1 MATYSIDLT
10 KLADQWDSTE
20 GKFKAGTN
28 VSLGNTKYTLAGAD
42 LSLEIMNAAGTKVG
56 TLVAEAADNKAKP
69 KTLTFTPETATTA
82 TTISFTQGAKDSGYV
97 LTTIENGDKTL
108 YTYTGIGS
116 TTAITSSGSGV
127 ATVLME
133 GNDVSLGTDT
143 KAVYR
148 LSDSAKNAITIGAG
162 ATGTVNAYVY
172 GQDSIYAA
180 DANAVKGVGS
190 DGKLAFD
197 AGINAEVDVRLADNA
212 YRAEIA
218 TPDGS
223 STKKAQ
229 YWTAAA
235 NASAVTMDAGAVT
248 GKTAVTFTLSNAQ
261 AAKIVSGR
269 GDDTIV
275 GTENV
280 DSAITYEISRERGE
294 DTFTNVTFGT
304 DDLIIF
310 DNATDLAAGEI
321 TVKGADLYYGGHNQQ
336 TTTLKG
342 ALDSNGGQTNFSFD
356 KGSTK
361 YVAGYG
367 KSIAWST
374 DKDIYIGDSNGADV
388 SSITGAL
395 QGVDLSDTKKYR
407 DIKEVVVGADVA
419 AGSVFKGL
427 KDTATTV
434 DATAATKGIYWYGNT
449 SASNKAAT
457 GAVVS
462 LNGGTFA
469 QDTVQFGATE
479 GSDTVYSFQGG
490 FGSTDDILY
499 FDSAASIKDVKLSKS
514 NSADGNIT
522 LGAGDASLNVTLA
535 GATKTGDALLMRFS
549 DGVTKKVALETA
561 QKAAGTEDTITA
573 DGADIVYGYSGT
585 ASKNWVE
592 YTAAQTDDLLINLT
606 TETDK
611 YLNIHNI
618 DASGSAAA
626 ITYAGK
632 VGDKDAMTIKT
643 GTGTALVWAAQSS
656 NDSIQIGSDGKHLAD
671 VWYAGASDGK
681 DTIGGTA
688 ESLKKLRVEFIG
700 VSSLKDLRSSY
711 KTSDDAVAGHKDA
724 NVVYAYKGDA
734 NNTLTILDNNNEAL
748 NGFTVI
754 LDNNDDYTQRTTVK
768 ASLANDTAVH
778 TFSTDTKLYTGTS
791 ASVAAGADV
800 TTEQFISLGNGDEAT
815 SNPGTDYYF
824 DKNVNFFDASSSNAA
839 FTLVG
844 RGYGVDSTLK
854 GGYTRNLFWGG
865 GHTSDTFYGQEDALD
880 MVMFGQDDGMD
891 TFKNFGTNDAVYLYD
906 VDDIS
911 KVSVAS
917 DNMSISLNN
926 GASVLKLDEATGR
939 ATDATSLTFYDANRN
954 GYTYDGTTQKFTATG
969 KNF

>member
-10 KLADQWDSTE
+10 KLAGQWDSTA
-20 GKFKAGTN
+20 GNFKEATD
-28 VSLGNTKYTLAGAD
+28 VSLGNTSYELDDAG
-42 LSLEIMNAAGTKVG
+42 LVFPIKNAAGKTVGMLTATAANDKTKPE
-56 TLVAEAADNKAKP
+56 TLVFAPGGDGATD
-69 KTLTFTPETATTA
+69 ATTF
-82 TTISFTQGAKDSGYV
+82 SFTQGAKDSGYR
-97 LTTIENGDKTL
+97 LTNIENGDKKI
-108 YTYTGIGS
+108 YTYTGIDS
-116 TTAITSSGSGV
+116 TTPITSTGT

-133 GNDVSLGTDT
+133 GNDVNLVAGTDGV
-143 KAVYR
+143 VYR
-148 LSDSAKNAITIGAG
+148 LSDSAKNAITIGTSAK
-162 ATGTVNAYVY
+162 GTVNAYVY
-172 GQDSIYAA
+172 GQDSIYDA
-180 DANAVKGVGS
+180 DKKVKGVGS
-190 DGKLAFD
+190 DGKLTFD
-197 AGINAEVDVRLADNA
+197 GINAEVDVRLADNA

-218 TPDGS
+218 TADG
-223 STKKAQ
+223 KAQ

-248 GKTAVTFTLSNAQ
+248 GKTPVTFTLSNAQ

-269 GDDTIV
+269 YNDTIV
-275 GTENV
+275 GTANV

-321 TVKGADLYYGGHNQQ
+321 TVKGADLYYGGKNQQ

-374 DKDIYIGDSNGADV
+374 DKDIYIGDKDADV

-407 DIKEVVVGADVA
+407 DIDEVVVGADVA

-449 SASNKAAT
+449 SASDKAAT

-499 FDSAASIKDVKLSKS
+499 FDSAASITDVKLAKS

-535 GATKTGDALLMRFS
+535 GGTEKSDALLMQFS

-561 QKAAGTEDTITA
+561 QKNAGDADTITA
-573 DGADIVYGYSGT
+573 DGADIVYGYSDT
-585 ASKNWVE
+585 ASKNWVQ
-592 YTAAQTDDLLINLT
+592 YTAAQTDDLLINFT

-688 ESLKKLRVEFIG
+688 ESLKNLRVEFIG
-700 VSSLKDLRSSY
+700 VSSLADLRSSY
-711 KTSDDAVAGHKDA
+711 TTSDGAVGEKKA

-824 DKNVNFFDASSSNAA
+824 DKNVKVFDASGSNAA

-854 GGYTRNLFWGG
+854 GGYTQNLFWGG
-865 GHTSDTFYGQEDALD
+865 GHTSDTFFGQEDAYD

-891 TFKNFGTNDAVYLYD
+891 KFEQFGTNDAVYLYD

-917 DNMSISLNN
+917 DNMSISLND
-926 GASVLKLDEATGR
+926 GASKLTLADPTGR
-939 ATDATSLTFYDANRN
+939 ATDATSLTFYDANHK
-954 GYTYDGTTQKFTATG
+954 GYTYDGKKFTANG
-969 KNF
+969 KSF

>member
-10 KLADQWDSTE
+10 KLADQWDTSAGE
-20 GKFKAGTN
+20 FKAGTD
-28 VSLGNTKYTLAGAD
+28 VSLGNTKYTLG
-42 LSLEIMNAAGTKVG
+42 AAGTTLDIKDAAGNDVG
-56 TLVAEAADNKAKP
+56 TLVAEAEANKSKP
-69 KTLTFTPETATTA
+69 KTLTFTPKDSATAA
-82 TTISFTQGAKDSGYV
+82 TTISFTQGTSASGYV
-97 LTTIENGDKTL
+97 LTKIDNGTETL

-116 TTAITSSGSGV
+116 TTEIDGTGV

-133 GNDVSLGTDT
+133 GNDVILGEKTG
-143 KAVYR
+143 AVYR

-162 ATGTVNAYVY
+162 TKGTVNAYVY
-172 GQDSIYAA
+172 GQDSIY
-180 DANAVKGVGS
+180 DGNDKVKGVTS
-190 DGKLAFD
+190 DGKLKLD
-197 AGINAEVDVRLADNA
+197 GVNAEVDVRLADNA

-218 TPDGS
+218 TADG
-223 STKKAQ
+223 KAQ

-248 GKTAVTFTLSNAQ
+248 GKTPVTFTLSNAQ

-269 GDDTIV
+269 YNDTIV
-275 GTENV
+275 GTANV

-321 TVKGADLYYGGHNQQ
+321 TVSGGTLLYGGKNKQ

-342 ALDSNGGQTNFSFD
+342 ALDENGGQTNFSFD

-374 DKDIYIGDSNGADV
+374 DKDIYIGDSKDAGVV

-449 SASNKAAT
+449 SASDKAAT

-514 NSADGNIT
+514 NFADGNIT

-535 GATKTGDALLMRFS
+535 GGTEKSDALLMQFS

-561 QKAAGTEDTITA
+561 QKTAGDADVITA
-573 DGADIVYGYSGT
+573 DNADIVYGYSDT
-585 ASKNWVE
+585 ASENWVQ
-592 YTAAQTDDLLINLT
+592 YTAAQTDDLLVNFT

-632 VGDKDAMTIKT
+632 VGDTTDMTIKT

-688 ESLKKLRVEFIG
+688 ESLKNLRVEFIG
-700 VSSLKDLRSSY
+700 VSSLADLRSSY
-711 KTSDDAVAGHKDA
+711 TTSDAAVGEKKA

-768 ASLANDTAVH
+768 ASLANGDGAVH

-824 DKNVNFFDASSSNAA
+824 DKHVNFFDATSSNAA

-865 GHTSDTFYGQEDALD
+865 GHTSDTFYGQEDAYD

-891 TFKNFGTNDAVYLYD
+891 TFKNFGTGDAVYLYD

-926 GASVLKLDEATGR
+926 GASVLKFDEATGR
-939 ATDATSLTFYDANRN
+939 ATDATSLTFYDANHK
-954 GYTYDGTTQKFTATG
+954 GYTYDSTTKSFTANG
-969 KNF
+969 KSF

>member
-10 KLADQWDSTE
+10 KLAGQWDSTA
-20 GKFKAGTN
+20 GNFKVATD
-28 VSLGNTKYTLAGAD
+28 VSLGNTKYTLGTAGP
-42 LSLEIMNAAGTKVG
+42 SLDILNAAGTKVG
-56 TLVAEAADNKAKP
+56 TLVAEAADGNAKP
-69 KTLTFTPETATTA
+69 KTLTFTPKASATAA
-82 TTISFTQGAKDSGYV
+82 TTISFTQGTSASGYV
-97 LTTIENGDKTL
+97 LTKIDNGTETL

-116 TTAITSSGSGV
+116 TTEIDGTGV

-133 GNDVSLGTDT
+133 GNDVALSDKTS
-143 KAVYR
+143 AVYR

-162 ATGTVNAYVY
+162 AKGTVNAYVY
-172 GQDSIYAA
+172 GQDSIY
-180 DANAVKGVGS
+180 DAEDKVAGVTS
-190 DGKLAFD
+190 DGKLTIDSGVA
-197 AGINAEVDVRLADNA
+197 AEVDVRLADNA
-212 YRAEIA
+212 YRAEI
-218 TPDGS
+218 
-223 STKKAQ
+223 TKKDNKTKAQ

-280 DSAITYEISRERGE
+280 DSAITYEISRERGK
-294 DTFTNVTFGT
+294 DKFDHVTFGT

-321 TVKGADLYYGGHNQQ
+321 TVKGADLYYGGKNQQ
-336 TTTLKG
+336 TTTLEG

-356 KGSTK
+356 KGATK
-361 YVAGYG
+361 YAVGYG

-374 DKDIYIGDSNGADV
+374 DKDIYIGDSKDAGVV
-388 SSITGAL
+388 SSITAAL

-449 SASNKAAT
+449 SASDKAAT

-490 FGSTDDILY
+490 FDSTDDILY
-499 FDSAASIKDVKLSKS
+499 FDSAASIKDVKLSKL

-535 GATKTGDALLMRFS
+535 GATKTGDKLLMQFS

-561 QKAAGTEDTITA
+561 QKTAGDADVITA
-573 DGADIVYGYSGT
+573 DNADIVYGYSDT

-592 YTAAQTDDLLINLT
+592 YTAAQTDDLLVNFT

-632 VGDKDAMTIKT
+632 VGDTTDMTIKT

-688 ESLKKLRVEFIG
+688 ESLKNLRVEFIG

-711 KTSDDAVAGHKDA
+711 TTSTIAGGTANA
-724 NVVYAYKGDA
+724 NVVYTYNDDTK
-734 NNTLTILDNNNEAL
+734 NTLTILNNDNKAL
-748 NGFTVI
+748 DDFTVI
-754 LDNNDDYTQRTTVK
+754 LDNNADYTQRTTVK
-768 ASLANDTAVH
+768 ASIANDVAH

-815 SNPGTDYYF
+815 SNAGTDYYF
-824 DKNVNFFDASSSNAA
+824 DKNVKVFDATSSNAA

-865 GHTSDTFYGQEDALD
+865 GHTSDTFYGQEDAYD

-891 TFKNFGTNDAVYLYD
+891 TFKNFGTNDSVYLYD

-939 ATDATSLTFYDANRN
+939 ATDATSLTFYDANHN
-954 GYTYDGTTQKFTATG
+954 GYTYDGKKFTANG
-969 KNF
+969 KSF

>member
-10 KLADQWDSTE
+10 KLAGQWDPAT
-20 GKFKAGTN
+20 GKFKKAAD
-28 VSLGNTKYTLAGAD
+28 VSLGNTKYTITDEGGN
-42 LSLEIMNAAGTKVG
+42 LSFDILNAAGVKVG
-56 TLVAEAADNKAKP
+56 TLTATAAAGNAKP
-69 KTLTFTPETATTA
+69 AMLSFEPETAANA

-97 LTTIENGDKTL
+97 LTTIENGDKKN
-108 YTYTGIGS
+108 YTYTGIDS
-116 TTAITSSGSGV
+116 TTAITSSGSGT

-133 GNDVSLGTDT
+133 GNDVVLGDKTG
-143 KAVYR
+143 AVYR
-148 LSDSAKNAITIGAG
+148 LSDSAKNDITIGAG
-162 ATGTVNAYVY
+162 AKGTVNAYVY
-172 GQDSIYAA
+172 RQDSIY
-180 DANAVKGVGS
+180 DSEDAVKGVGS
-190 DGKLAFD
+190 DGKLTGLA
-197 AGINAEVDVRLADNA
+197 NAKVDVRLADNA
-212 YRAEIA
+212 YRAEITTA
-218 TPDGS
+218 DG
-223 STKKAQ
+223 KAQ

-235 NASAVTMDAGAVT
+235 NASAVTMDADDVT
-248 GKTAVTFTLSNAQ
+248 DKTTSVTFTLSNAQ
-261 AAKIVSGR
+261 SAKIVSGR
-269 GDDTIV
+269 GDDTIK
-275 GTENV
+275 GGE
-280 DSAITYEISRERGE
+280 DAALTYEISRERGE
-294 DTFTNVTFGT
+294 DTFDNAKFGT

-310 DNATDLAAGEI
+310 DNATDLGAGEI
-321 TVKGADLYYGGHNQQ
+321 TVSGGTLLYGGKNKQ

-342 ALDSNGGQTNFSFD
+342 ALDENGGQTNFSFD

-374 DKDIYIGDSNGADV
+374 DKDIYIGDSKDAGVV
-388 SSITGAL
+388 SSITAAL

-499 FDSAASIKDVKLSKS
+499 FDSAASITDVKLADF
-514 NSADGNIT
+514 NSADGKIT

-535 GATKTGDALLMRFS
+535 SGTEMSDALLMQFKDS
-549 DGVTKKVALETA
+549 KTKKVALETA
-561 QKAAGTEDTITA
+561 AKANKNIGDTIKA
-573 DGADIVYGYSGT
+573 DGADIVYGNE
-585 ASKNWVE
+585 ASKDKNWVE
-592 YTAAQTDDLLINLT
+592 YTAAQTDNLLINFT

-632 VGDKDAMTIKT
+632 VGDKVSTTIKT
-643 GTGTALVWAAQSS
+643 GTGTALVWAAQES
-656 NDSIQIGSDGKHLAD
+656 NDSIQIGSDGEHLAD
-671 VWYAGASDGK
+671 VWYAGALKDGK

-688 ESLKKLRVEFIG
+688 QSLKQLRVEFVG
-700 VSSLKDLRSSY
+700 VSSLKDLRSFY
-711 KTSDDAVAGHKDA
+711 TTSDGAVAAKSA
-724 NVVYAYKGDA
+724 NVVYTYNNDTK
-734 NNTLTILDNNNEAL
+734 NTLTILDNDNKAL
-748 NGFTVI
+748 KGFTVI
-754 LDNNDDYTQRTTVK
+754 LDDNEKYEKRTMVK
-768 ASLANDTAVH
+768 ASLANDTDVH

-844 RGYGVDSTLK
+844 RGYGQDSTLK
-854 GGYTRNLFWGG
+854 GGYTQNLFWGG
-865 GHTSDTFYGQEDALD
+865 GHTSDTFFGQEDAHD
-880 MVMFGQDDGMD
+880 AVMFGQDDGMD
-891 TFKNFGTNDAVYLYD
+891 TFKQFGTGDAVYLYD

-911 KVSVAS
+911 TVSIV
-917 DNMSISLNN
+917 NNNTEISLNN
-926 GASVLKLDEATGR
+926 GASVLKLEDPTGR
-939 ATDATSLTFYDANRN
+939 ATDATSLTFYDANHK
-954 GYTYDGTTQKFTATG
+954 GYTYDGKKFTANG
-969 KNF
+969 QSF

>member
-10 KLADQWDSTE
+10 KLAGQWDTGA
-20 GKFKAGTN
+20 GKFKAGTD
-28 VSLGNTKYTLAGAD
+28 VSLGNTKYTLAGAG
-42 LSLEIMNAAGTKVG
+42 LALTITNAAGGPVG
-56 TLVAEAADNKAKP
+56 TLTATAAAGAGDAKP
-69 KTLTFTPETATTA
+69 ATLSFEPAAATTA

-97 LTTIENGDKTL
+97 LTTIENGDKKN
-108 YTYTGIGS
+108 YTYTGIDS
-116 TTAITSSGSGV
+116 TTTINSTGT

-133 GNDVSLGTDT
+133 GNDVNLATATGGV
-143 KAVYR
+143 VYR

-172 GQDSIYAA
+172 GQDSIYDEAGK
-180 DANAVKGVGS
+180 VKGVTS
-190 DGKLAFD
+190 DGKLTIEGAT
-197 AGINAEVDVRLADNA
+197 AEVDVRLADNA

-218 TPDGS
+218 TAYG
-223 STKKAQ
+223 KAQ

-248 GKTAVTFTLSNAQ
+248 GKTPVTFTLSNAQ

-269 GDDTIV
+269 YNDTIV
-275 GTENV
+275 GTANV

-361 YVAGYG
+361 YAVGYG

-407 DIKEVVVGADVA
+407 DIKEVLVGADVA

-449 SASNKAAT
+449 SASDKAAT

-499 FDSAASIKDVKLSKS
+499 FDSAASIKDVKLSKT
-514 NSADGNIT
+514 NGADGNIT

-535 GATKTGDALLMRFS
+535 GGTETGDALLMRFS

-561 QKAAGTEDTITA
+561 QKNAGTEDTITA
-573 DGADIVYGYSGT
+573 DGADIVYGYSDT

-592 YTAAQTDDLLINLT
+592 YTAAQTDELLVNFT

-632 VGDKDAMTIKT
+632 VGDKVSTTIKT
-643 GTGTALVWAAQSS
+643 GTGTALVWAAQES
-656 NDSIQIGSDGKHLAD
+656 NDSIQIGSDGEHLAD
-671 VWYAGASDGK
+671 VWYAGALKDGK

-688 ESLKKLRVEFIG
+688 QSLKKLRVEFVG

-711 KTSDDAVAGHKDA
+711 TTSDGAVGEKKA

-791 ASVAAGADV
+791 TVVAASADV
-800 TTEQFISLGNGDEAT
+800 TAEQFISLGNGDEAT

-824 DKNVNFFDASSSNAA
+824 DKNVKVFDASSSNAA

-926 GASVLKLDEATGR
+926 GASVLKLDEATGH

>member
-10 KLADQWDSTE
+10 KLAGQWDTDA
-20 GKFKAGTN
+20 GGFKAGTD
-28 VSLGNTKYTLAGAD
+28 VSLGNTKYTLGTAG
-42 LSLEIMNAAGTKVG
+42 LELEIKNAAGTKVG
-56 TLVAEAADNKAKP
+56 TLVAEAADDKSKP
-69 KTLTFTPETATTA
+69 KTLSFKSATAANA
-82 TTISFTQGAKDSGYV
+82 TTISFTQGTSASGYV
-97 LTTIENGDKTL
+97 LTKIDNGTETL
-108 YTYTGIGS
+108 YTYTGIDS
-116 TTAITSSGSGV
+116 TTEITGTGT

-133 GNDVSLGTDT
+133 GNDVALSDKTG
-143 KAVYR
+143 AVYR
-148 LSDSAKNAITIGAG
+148 LSDSAKNAITIGTSAK
-162 ATGTVNAYVY
+162 GTVNAYVY
-172 GQDSIYAA
+172 GQDSIYDEA
-180 DANAVKGVGS
+180 DKVKGVTS
-190 DGKLAFD
+190 DGKLAGLTD
-197 AGINAEVDVRLADNA
+197 AEVDVRLADNA
-212 YRAEIA
+212 YRAEIT
-218 TPDGS
+218 TPDGA

-248 GKTAVTFTLSNAQ
+248 GSTPVTFTLSNAQ

-269 GDDTIV
+269 GNDTIV

-321 TVKGADLYYGGHNQQ
+321 TVKSGDLYYGGHNQQ

-374 DKDIYIGDSNGADV
+374 DKDIYIGDNEADV

-407 DIKEVVVGADVA
+407 NIQEVVVGADVA

-427 KDTATTV
+427 KDAKTTV

-449 SASNKAAT
+449 SASDKAAT

-499 FDSAASIKDVKLSKS
+499 FDSAASITDVKLAKS

-535 GATKTGDALLMRFS
+535 GGTEKSDALLMQFS

-561 QKAAGTEDTITA
+561 REVAGTGDTITA
-573 DGADIVYGYSGT
+573 DGADIVYGYSDT

-592 YTAAQTDDLLINLT
+592 YTAAQTDDLLINFT

-688 ESLKKLRVEFIG
+688 ESLKNLRVEFIG
-700 VSSLKDLRSSY
+700 VSSLADLRSSY
-711 KTSDDAVAGHKDA
+711 TTSDGAVAEKKA

-754 LDNNDDYTQRTTVK
+754 LDDNADYTQRTTVK

-815 SNPGTDYYF
+815 SNAGTDYYF
-824 DKNVNFFDASSSNAA
+824 DKNVKVFDATSSNAA

-865 GHTSDTFYGQEDALD
+865 GHTSDTFYGQEDAYD

-891 TFKNFGTNDAVYLYD
+891 TFKNFGTGDAVYLYD

-917 DNMSISLNN
+917 DKMSISLNN

-939 ATDATSLTFYDANRN
+939 ATDATSLTFYDANHK
-954 GYTYDGTTQKFTATG
+954 GYTYDSTTQKFTANG
-969 KNF
+969 KSF

>member
-10 KLADQWDSTE
+10 KLAGQWDSTA
-20 GKFKAGTN
+20 GNFKVATD
-28 VSLGNTKYTLAGAD
+28 VSLGNTKYTLGTAG
-42 LSLEIMNAAGTKVG
+42 LSLDIKDAAGVKVG
-56 TLVAEAADNKAKP
+56 TLTAEAADDKTKP
-69 KTLTFTPETATTA
+69 KKLSFKPEAATTA
-82 TTISFTQGAKDSGYV
+82 TTISFTQGTSASGYV
-97 LTTIENGDKTL
+97 LTDLDNDAYTN

-116 TTAITSSGSGV
+116 TTAISSTGSGV

-162 ATGTVNAYVY
+162 AEGTVNAYVY
-172 GQDSIYAA
+172 GQDSIYDA
-180 DANAVKGVGS
+180 DDKVKGVTS
-190 DGKLAFD
+190 DGKISID
-197 AGINAEVDVRLADNA
+197 SSTAEVDVRLADNA
-212 YRAEIA
+212 YRAEI
-218 TPDGS
+218 
-223 STKKAQ
+223 TKKDNKAKAQ

-248 GKTAVTFTLSNAQ
+248 GKTPVTFTLSNAQ

-275 GTENV
+275 GTANV

-294 DTFTNVTFGT
+294 DTFQNVTFGK

-321 TVKGADLYYGGHNQQ
+321 TVKSGSLYYGGQNQQ
-336 TTTLKG
+336 TTTLKS
-342 ALDSNGGQTNFSFD
+342 ALDTNGGQTNFSFD
-356 KGSTK
+356 KGATK
-361 YVAGYG
+361 YAVGYG

-374 DKDIYIGDSNGADV
+374 DKDIYIGDSNTAV

-407 DIKEVVVGADVA
+407 DIKEVVVGTDVA

-427 KDTATTV
+427 NNTATTV

-449 SASNKAAT
+449 SVSGAAT

-462 LNGGTFA
+462 LNGSTFA

-479 GSDTVYSFQGG
+479 GYDTVYSFQGG

-499 FDSAASIKDVKLSKS
+499 FDSAASIKDVKLSKT
-514 NSADGNIT
+514 NGADGNIT

-535 GATKTGDALLMRFS
+535 AATKTDDKLLMQFS

-561 QKAAGTEDTITA
+561 KKDAGDADTITA
-573 DGADIVYGYSGT
+573 DGADIVYGYSDT

-592 YTAAQTDDLLINLT
+592 YTAAQTDDLLVNFT

-632 VGDKDAMTIKT
+632 VGDTTDMTIKT

-688 ESLKKLRVEFIG
+688 ESLKNLRVEFIG

-711 KTSDDAVAGHKDA
+711 TTSDNAVAEKKA

-734 NNTLTILDNNNEAL
+734 TNTLTILDNNNEAL

-754 LDNNDDYTQRTTVK
+754 LDNNADYTQRTTVK

-824 DKNVNFFDASSSNAA
+824 DKNVKVFDATSSNAA

-844 RGYGVDSTLK
+844 RGYGQDSTLK
-854 GGYTRNLFWGG
+854 GGYTQNLFWGG
-865 GHTSDTFYGQEDALD
+865 GHTSDTFFGQEDAYD

-891 TFKNFGTNDAVYLYD
+891 TFKQFGTNDAVYLYD

-911 KVSVAS
+911 TVSIV
-917 DNMSISLNN
+917 NNNTEISLNN
-926 GASVLKLDEATGR
+926 GASVLKLEDPTGR

-954 GYTYDGTTQKFTATG
+954 GYTYDGTTQKFTANG
-969 KNF
+969 KSF

>member
-10 KLADQWDSTE
+10 KLAGQWNSAD
-20 GKFKAGTN
+20 GNFKAGTN
-28 VSLGNTKYTLAGAD
+28 VSLGNTKYTLADAG
-42 LSLEIMNAAGTKVG
+42 LSLDILNAAGAKVG
-56 TLVAEAADNKAKP
+56 TLTAEAADDKTKP
-69 KTLTFTPETATTA
+69 KKLSFKPEAAATA
-82 TTISFTQGAKDSGYV
+82 TTISFTQGTSASGYV
-97 LTTIENGDKTL
+97 LTELDNDAYTN
-108 YTYTGIGS
+108 YTYTGINS
-116 TTAITSSGSGV
+116 TTAITSTGT

-133 GNDVSLGTDT
+133 GNDVNLVAGTDGV
-143 KAVYR
+143 VYR

-162 ATGTVNAYVY
+162 AKGTVNAYVY
-172 GQDSIYAA
+172 GQDSIY
-180 DANAVKGVGS
+180 DAEDKVKGVTS
-190 DGKLAFD
+190 DGKLTFD
-197 AGINAEVDVRLADNA
+197 GINAEVDVRLADNA
-212 YRAEIA
+212 YRAEI
-218 TPDGS
+218 
-223 STKKAQ
+223 TKQDKKTKAQ

-280 DSAITYEISRERGE
+280 DSAITYEISRERGK
-294 DTFTNVTFGT
+294 DKFDHVTFGT

-321 TVKGADLYYGGHNQQ
+321 TVKGANLYYGGKNQQ
-336 TTTLKG
+336 TTTLEA
-342 ALDSNGGQTNFSFD
+342 ALDPNGGQTNFSFD

-374 DKDIYIGDSNGADV
+374 DKDIYIGDSENPNVV
-388 SSITGAL
+388 SSITAAL

-449 SASNKAAT
+449 SASDKAAT

-499 FDSAASIKDVKLSKS
+499 FDSAASIKDVKLSKT
-514 NSADGNIT
+514 NGADGNIT

-535 GATKTGDALLMRFS
+535 GATKTGDKLLMQFK
-549 DGVTKKVALETA
+549 DGKTKKVAIETT
-561 QKAAGTEDTITA
+561 QKAAGDADTITA
-573 DGADIVYGYSGT
+573 DGADIVYGYSDT

-592 YTAAQTDDLLINLT
+592 YTAAQTDELLVNFT

-618 DASGSAAA
+618 DASGSTVG

-643 GTGTALVWAAQSS
+643 GKGTALVWAAQES
-656 NDSIQIGSDGKHLAD
+656 NDSIQIGSDGEHLAD
-671 VWYAGASDGK
+671 VWYAGALNDGN

-688 ESLKKLRVEFIG
+688 QSFEKLRVEFVG

-711 KTSDDAVAGHKDA
+711 TTSTAGAGPKNA
-724 NVVYAYKGDA
+724 NVVYTYKGDA
-734 NNTLTILDNNNEAL
+734 KNTLTILDNNNEAL
-748 NGFTVI
+748 KGFTVI
-754 LDNNDDYTQRTTVK
+754 LDDNEKYDKRTTFK
-768 ASLANDTAVH
+768 ASLANDTDVH

-791 ASVAAGADV
+791 TVVAASADV
-800 TTEQFISLGNGDEAT
+800 TAEQFISLGNGDEAT

-824 DKNVNFFDASSSNAA
+824 DKNVKVFDASSSNAA

-911 KVSVAS
+911 TVSIVK
-917 DNMSISLNN
+917 NNTEISLNN

>member
-10 KLADQWDSTE
+10 KLAGQWDTAA
-20 GKFKAGTN
+20 GNFKVGTD
-28 VSLGNTKYTLAGAD
+28 VSLGNTKYTLGTAGT
-42 LSLEIMNAAGTKVG
+42 SLDILNAAGTKVG
-56 TLVAEAADNKAKP
+56 TLVAEAADGNAKP

-97 LTTIENGDKTL
+97 LTKIVNGEKKN
-108 YTYTGIGS
+108 YTYTGIDS
-116 TTAITSSGSGV
+116 TTTITSSDPGV

-133 GNDVSLGTDT
+133 GNDVSLGAGTT
-143 KAVYR
+143 AVYR
-148 LSDSAKNAITIGAG
+148 LSDSVKNAITIGAG

-172 GQDSIYAA
+172 GQDSIYDA
-180 DANAVKGVGS
+180 DDKVAGVTS
-190 DGKLAFD
+190 DGKLKLDGAT
-197 AGINAEVDVRLADNA
+197 AEVDVRLADNA
-212 YRAEIA
+212 YRAEI
-218 TPDGS
+218 
-223 STKKAQ
+223 TKQDKTKAQ

-248 GKTAVTFTLSNAQ
+248 GKTPVTFTLSNAQ

-269 GDDTIV
+269 YNDTIV
-275 GTENV
+275 GTANV

-388 SSITGAL
+388 SSITAAL

-499 FDSAASIKDVKLSKS
+499 FDSAASIKDVKLSKT
-514 NSADGNIT
+514 NGADGNIT

-535 GATKTGDALLMRFS
+535 SGTEKSDALLMQFS

-561 QKAAGTEDTITA
+561 KKNAGVADTITA
-573 DGADIVYGYSGT
+573 DGADIVYGYSDT

-592 YTAAQTDDLLINLT
+592 YTAAQTDDLLINFT

-656 NDSIQIGSDGKHLAD
+656 NDSIQIGSDGEHLAD
-671 VWYAGASDGK
+671 VWYAGALKDGK

-688 ESLKKLRVEFIG
+688 QSLKQLRVEFVG

-711 KTSDDAVAGHKDA
+711 TTSDGAVAAKSA
-724 NVVYAYKGDA
+724 NVVYTYNNDTK
-734 NNTLTILDNNNEAL
+734 NTLTILDNDNKAL
-748 NGFTVI
+748 KGFTVI
-754 LDNNDDYTQRTTVK
+754 LDNNADYTQRTTVK

-791 ASVAAGADV
+791 ASVAAGADI

-824 DKNVNFFDASSSNAA
+824 DKNVKVFDASGSNAA

-954 GYTYDGTTQKFTATG
+954 GYTYDGKKFTATG

>member
-10 KLADQWDSTE
+10 KLAGQWDTDA
-20 GKFKAGTN
+20 GKFKAGTD
-28 VSLGNTKYTLAGAD
+28 VSLGNTKYTLANAG
-42 LSLEIMNAAGTKVG
+42 LLLEIFNAAGAKVG
-56 TLVAEAADNKAKP
+56 TLTATAANGNAKP
-69 KTLTFTPETATTA
+69 ETLSFEPEAATTA

-97 LTTIENGDKTL
+97 LTTIDNGMETL

-116 TTAITSSGSGV
+116 TTAITSTGT

-133 GNDVSLGTDT
+133 GNDVNLAAGTDGV
-143 KAVYR
+143 VYR

-162 ATGTVNAYVY
+162 AKGTVNAYVY
-172 GQDSIYAA
+172 GQDSIY
-180 DANAVKGVGS
+180 DAEDKVTGVTS
-190 DGKLAFD
+190 DGKLKLD
-197 AGINAEVDVRLADNA
+197 GVNAEVDVRLADNA
-212 YRAEIA
+212 YRAEI
-218 TPDGS
+218 
-223 STKKAQ
+223 TKQDKKTKAQ

-321 TVKGADLYYGGHNQQ
+321 TVKGADLYYGGTNQ
-336 TTTLKG
+336 TATLES
-342 ALDSNGGQTNFSFD
+342 ALDANGGQTNFSFD

-374 DKDIYIGDSNGADV
+374 DKDIYIGDNDADV

-407 DIKEVVVGADVA
+407 NIQEVVVGADVA

-427 KDTATTV
+427 KDAKTTV

-514 NSADGNIT
+514 NGANGNIT

-535 GATKTGDALLMRFS
+535 GGTEKSDALFMQFS

-561 QKAAGTEDTITA
+561 QKVAGTEDTITA
-573 DGADIVYGYSGT
+573 DGADIVYGYSDT

-592 YTAAQTDDLLINLT
+592 YTAAQTDDLLINFT

-632 VGDKDAMTIKT
+632 VGDTTDMTIKT

-688 ESLKKLRVEFIG
+688 ESLKNLRVEFIG
-700 VSSLKDLRSSY
+700 VSSLADLRSSY
-711 KTSDDAVAGHKDA
+711 TTSDGAVGEKKA

-824 DKNVNFFDASSSNAA
+824 DKNVTVFDASSSNAA

-865 GHTSDTFYGQEDALD
+865 GHTSDTFYGQEDAYD

-891 TFKNFGTNDAVYLYD
+891 SFKQFGTNDAVYLYD

-911 KVSVAS
+911 TVSIK
-917 DNMSISLNN
+917 DNNMTISLNN
-926 GASVLKLDEATGR
+926 GASELSLSEATGR
-939 ATDATSLTFYDANRN
+939 ATDATSLTFYDANHK
-954 GYTYDGTTQKFTATG
+954 GYTYDSTTKSFTANG
-969 KNF
+969 KSF

>member
-10 KLADQWDSTE
+10 KLADQWDASA
-20 GKFKAGTN
+20 GNFKVGTD
-28 VSLGNTKYTLAGAD
+28 VSLGNTKYTLAAAA
-42 LSLEIMNAAGTKVG
+42 LTLTITNAAGGPVG
-56 TLVAEAADNKAKP
+56 TLTATAASGNAKP
-69 KTLTFTPETATTA
+69 ATLSFAPETAANA

-97 LTTIENGDKTL
+97 LTAIENGDKKN
-108 YTYTGIGS
+108 YTYTGIDS
-116 TTAITSSGSGV
+116 TTAITSTGT

-133 GNDVSLGTDT
+133 GRDVKLGAADGV
-143 KAVYR
+143 VYR

-162 ATGTVNAYVY
+162 AKGTVNAYVY
-172 GQDSIYAA
+172 GQDSIYDAA
-180 DANAVKGVGS
+180 GNVVTGVTS
-190 DGKLAFD
+190 DGKLKLD
-197 AGINAEVDVRLADNA
+197 GVDAEVDVRLADNA
-212 YRAEIA
+212 YRAEITTA
-218 TPDGS
+218 DG
-223 STKKAQ
+223 KAQ

-248 GKTAVTFTLSNAQ
+248 GSTPVTFTLSNAQ

-269 GDDTIV
+269 GNDTIV

-321 TVKGADLYYGGHNQQ
+321 TVKSGDLYYGGHNQQ

-361 YVAGYG
+361 YAVGYG
-367 KSIAWST
+367 QSIAWST
-374 DKDIYIGDSNGADV
+374 DKDIYIGDNDADV

-407 DIKEVVVGADVA
+407 NIDEVVVGADVA

-427 KDTATTV
+427 KDAKTTV

-449 SASNKAAT
+449 SASDKAAT

-499 FDSAASIKDVKLSKS
+499 FDSAASIKDVKLSKT
-514 NSADGNIT
+514 NGADGNIT

-535 GATKTGDALLMRFS
+535 GGTEKSDALLMQFS

-561 QKAAGTEDTITA
+561 KKDAGTADTITA
-573 DGADIVYGYSGT
+573 DGADIVYGYSDT

-592 YTAAQTDDLLINLT
+592 YTAAQTDDLLINFT

-688 ESLKKLRVEFIG
+688 ESLKNLRVEFIG

-711 KTSDDAVAGHKDA
+711 TTSTIGGGTAKA
-724 NVVYAYKGDA
+724 NVVYTYNDDTK
-734 NNTLTILDNNNEAL
+734 NTLTIKNNDDEAL

-754 LDNNDDYTQRTTVK
+754 LDNNADYTQRTTVK
-768 ASLANDTAVH
+768 ASIANDVAH

-824 DKNVNFFDASSSNAA
+824 DKNVNFFDASHSNAA

-865 GHTSDTFYGQEDALD
+865 GHTSDTFYGQEDAYD
-880 MVMFGQDDGMD
+880 MVMFGKDDGMD

-911 KVSVAS
+911 TVSIK
-917 DNMSISLNN
+917 DNNMTISLNN
-926 GASVLKLDEATGR
+926 GASELSLSEATGR
-939 ATDATSLTFYDANRN
+939 ATDATSLTFYDAKHN
-954 GYTYDGTTQKFTATG
+954 GYTYDSKTKSFTANG
-969 KNF
+969 KSF

>member
-10 KLADQWDSTE
+10 KLADQWDAAT
-20 GKFKAGTN
+20 GKFKEVTKA
-28 VSLGNTKYTLAGAD
+28 VSLGNTQYTIAD
-42 LSLEIMNAAGTKVG
+42 DGTITFTDATGKTTLGTLTATGSAKDAAPG
-56 TLVAEAADNKAKP
+56 TLV
-69 KTLTFTPETATTA
+69 FTPSDKIKDATTF
-82 TTISFTQGAKDSGYV
+82 SFTQGASGSGYV
-97 LTTIENGDKTL
+97 LTKIANAAATNF
-108 YTYTGIGS
+108 TYAGIGS
-116 TTAITSSGSGV
+116 TTEIESTGT

-133 GNDVSLGTDT
+133 GNDVALSDKTS
-143 KAVYR
+143 AVYR
-148 LSDSAKNAITIGAG
+148 LSDSSKNAITIGSG
-162 ATGTVNAYVY
+162 AVGTVNAYVY
-172 GQDSIYAA
+172 GQDSIYDA
-180 DANAVKGVGS
+180 DNKVQGVTS
-190 DGKLAFD
+190 DGKISLDSAVK
-197 AGINAEVDVRLADNA
+197 AEVDVRLADNA
-212 YRAEIA
+212 YRAEVKNK
-218 TPDGS
+218 DGK
-223 STKKAQ
+223 TAQ

-248 GKTAVTFTLSNAQ
+248 GETPVTFTLSNAQ

-269 GDDTIV
+269 GNDTIV

-310 DNATDLAAGEI
+310 DNATDLGAGEI
-321 TVKGADLYYGGHNQQ
+321 TVSGGTLLYGGKNKQ

-342 ALDSNGGQTNFSFD
+342 ALDENGGQTNFSFD
-356 KGSTK
+356 KGATK

-374 DKDIYIGDSNGADV
+374 DKDIYIGDSKDAGVV

-449 SASNKAAT
+449 SASDKAAT

-479 GSDTVYSFQGG
+479 GYDTVYSFQGG

-499 FDSAASIKDVKLSKS
+499 FDSAASIKDVKLSKT
-514 NSADGNIT
+514 NGAHGNIT

-535 GATKTGDALLMRFS
+535 GGTEKSDALLMQFS

-561 QKAAGTEDTITA
+561 EKKNADEADMITA
-573 DGADIVYGYSGT
+573 DGADIVYGHSDS
-585 ASKNWVE
+585 ASKNWVQ
-592 YTAAQTDDLLINLT
+592 YTAAQTDDLLVNFT

-656 NDSIQIGSDGKHLAD
+656 SDSIQIGSDGKHLAD

-688 ESLKKLRVEFIG
+688 ESLKNLRVEFIG

-711 KTSDDAVAGHKDA
+711 TTSTIAGGTANA
-724 NVVYAYKGDA
+724 NVVYTYNDDTK
-734 NNTLTILDNNNEAL
+734 NTLTILNNDNKAL
-748 NGFTVI
+748 DDFTVI
-754 LDNNDDYTQRTTVK
+754 LDNNADYTQRTTVK
-768 ASLANDTAVH
+768 ASIANDVAH

-824 DKNVNFFDASSSNAA
+824 DKNVKVFDASHSNAA

-865 GHTSDTFYGQEDALD
+865 GHTSDTFYGQEDAYD

-926 GASVLKLDEATGR
+926 GASVLTLSEATGR
-939 ATDATSLTFYDANRN
+939 ATDATSLTFYDANHK
-954 GYTYDGTTQKFTATG
+954 GYTYDSTTKSFTANG
-969 KNF
+969 KSF

>member
-10 KLADQWDSTE
+10 KLAGQWDTDA
-20 GKFKAGTN
+20 GKFKAGTD
-28 VSLGNTKYTLAGAD
+28 VSLGNTKYTLNDAGR
-42 LSLEIMNAAGTKVG
+42 SLDILNAAGTKVG
-56 TLVAEAADNKAKP
+56 TLTAEAADGNAKP
-69 KTLTFTPETATTA
+69 KTLSFKPETAANA

-97 LTTIENGDKTL
+97 LTAIENGDKKN
-108 YTYTGIGS
+108 YTYTGIDS
-116 TTAITSSGSGV
+116 TTTITSNGQGV

-133 GNDVSLGTDT
+133 GNDVSLGAGTT
-143 KAVYR
+143 AVYR
-148 LSDSAKNAITIGAG
+148 LSDSVKNAITIGAG

-172 GQDSIYAA
+172 GQDSIY
-180 DANAVKGVGS
+180 DEEDKVKGVTS
-190 DGKLAFD
+190 DGKLKLD
-197 AGINAEVDVRLADNA
+197 GVNAEVDVRLADNA
-212 YRAEIA
+212 YRAEI
-218 TPDGS
+218 
-223 STKKAQ
+223 TKQDKKTKAQ

-248 GKTAVTFTLSNAQ
+248 GSTPVTFTLSNAQ

-269 GDDTIV
+269 GNDTIV

-280 DSAITYEISRERGE
+280 DSAITYEISRERGK
-294 DTFTNVTFGT
+294 DTFQNVTFGT

-321 TVKGADLYYGGHNQQ
+321 TVKGADLYYGGQNQQ
-336 TTTLKG
+336 TTTLEG
-342 ALDSNGGQTNFSFD
+342 ALDANGGQTNFSFD

-374 DKDIYIGDSNGADV
+374 DKDIYIGDSNGANV

-427 KDTATTV
+427 KDTKTTV

-449 SASNKAAT
+449 SASDKAAT

-479 GSDTVYSFQGG
+479 GYDTVYSFQGG
-490 FGSTDDILY
+490 FDSTDDILY
-499 FDSAASIKDVKLSKS
+499 FDSAASIKDVKLSKT
-514 NSADGNIT
+514 NGDNGNIT

-535 GATKTGDALLMRFS
+535 GGTEKSDKLLMQFS

-561 QKAAGTEDTITA
+561 KKDAADEADMITA
-573 DGADIVYGYSGT
+573 DGADIVYGHSDS
-585 ASKNWVE
+585 ASKNWVQ
-592 YTAAQTDDLLINLT
+592 YTAAQTDDLLVNFT

-688 ESLKKLRVEFIG
+688 ESLKNLRVEFIG
-700 VSSLKDLRSSY
+700 VSSLADLRSSY
-711 KTSDDAVAGHKDA
+711 TTSDGAVGEKKA

-824 DKNVNFFDASSSNAA
+824 DKHVNFFDASGSNVA

-844 RGYGVDSTLK
+844 RGYGQDSTLK
-854 GGYTRNLFWGG
+854 GGYTQNLFWGG
-865 GHTSDTFYGQEDALD
+865 GHTSDTFYGQEDAYD

-891 TFKNFGTNDAVYLYD
+891 KFEQFGTNDAVYLYD

-917 DNMSISLNN
+917 DNMSISLND
-926 GASVLKLDEATGR
+926 GASKLTLADPTGR
-939 ATDATSLTFYDANRN
+939 ATDATSLTFYDANHK
-954 GYTYDGTTQKFTATG
+954 GYTYDGKKFTANG
-969 KNF
+969 KSF

>member
-1 MATYSIDLT
+1 
-10 KLADQWDSTE
+10 
-20 GKFKAGTN
+20 
-28 VSLGNTKYTLAGAD
+28 
-42 LSLEIMNAAGTKVG
+42 
-56 TLVAEAADNKAKP
+56 
-69 KTLTFTPETATTA
+69 
-82 TTISFTQGAKDSGYV
+82 
-97 LTTIENGDKTL
+97 
-108 YTYTGIGS
+108 
-116 TTAITSSGSGV
+116 
-127 ATVLME
+127 ME
-133 GNDVSLGTDT
+133 GNDVNLVAGTDGV
-143 KAVYR
+143 VYR
-148 LSDSAKNAITIGAG
+148 LSDSAKNAITIGTSAK
-162 ATGTVNAYVY
+162 GTVNAYVY
-172 GQDSIYAA
+172 GQDSIYDA
-180 DANAVKGVGS
+180 DKKVKGVGS
-190 DGKLAFD
+190 DGKLTFD
-197 AGINAEVDVRLADNA
+197 GINAEVDVRLADNA

-218 TPDGS
+218 TADG
-223 STKKAQ
+223 KAQ

-248 GKTAVTFTLSNAQ
+248 GKTPVTFTLSNAQ

-269 GDDTIV
+269 YNDTIV
-275 GTENV
+275 GTANV

-321 TVKGADLYYGGHNQQ
+321 TVKGADLYYGGKNQQ

-374 DKDIYIGDSNGADV
+374 DKDIYIGDKDADV

-407 DIKEVVVGADVA
+407 DIDEVVVGADVA

-449 SASNKAAT
+449 SASDKAAT

-499 FDSAASIKDVKLSKS
+499 FDSAASITDVKLAKS

-535 GATKTGDALLMRFS
+535 GGTEKSDALLMQFS

-561 QKAAGTEDTITA
+561 QKNAGDADTITA
-573 DGADIVYGYSGT
+573 DGADIVYGYSDT
-585 ASKNWVE
+585 ASKNWVQ
-592 YTAAQTDDLLINLT
+592 YTAAQTDDLLINFT

-688 ESLKKLRVEFIG
+688 ESLKNLRVEFIG
-700 VSSLKDLRSSY
+700 VSSLADLRSSY
-711 KTSDDAVAGHKDA
+711 TTSDGAVGEKKA

-824 DKNVNFFDASSSNAA
+824 DKNVKVFDASGSNAA

-854 GGYTRNLFWGG
+854 GGYTQNLFWGG
-865 GHTSDTFYGQEDALD
+865 GHTSDTFFGQEDAYD

-891 TFKNFGTNDAVYLYD
+891 KFEQFGTNDAVYLYD

-917 DNMSISLNN
+917 DNMSISLND
-926 GASVLKLDEATGR
+926 GASKLTLADPTGR
-939 ATDATSLTFYDANRN
+939 ATDATSLTFYDANHK
-954 GYTYDGTTQKFTATG
+954 GYTYDGKKFTANG
-969 KNF
+969 KSF

>member
-10 KLADQWDSTE
+10 KLAGQWDSTT
-20 GKFKAGTN
+20 GDFKVATD
-28 VSLGNTKYTLAGAD
+28 VSLGNTKYTLGTAGM
-42 LSLEIMNAAGTKVG
+42 SLNIKDAAGNDVG
-56 TLVAEAADNKAKP
+56 TLAAEAETDKSKP
-69 KTLTFTPETATTA
+69 KTLTFTPKASATVA
-82 TTISFTQGAKDSGYV
+82 TTISFTQGTSASGYV
-97 LTTIENGDKTL
+97 LTKIDNGAETL

-116 TTAITSSGSGV
+116 TTAITSTGT
-127 ATVLME
+127 ATVLMG
-133 GNDVSLGTDT
+133 GNDVNLVAGTDGV
-143 KAVYR
+143 VYR
-148 LSDSAKNAITIGAG
+148 LSDSAKNAITIGTSAK
-162 ATGTVNAYVY
+162 GTVNAYVY
-172 GQDSIYAA
+172 GQDSIY
-180 DANAVKGVGS
+180 DANKAVKGVTS
-190 DGKLAFD
+190 DGKLD
-197 AGINAEVDVRLADNA
+197 GLTDAEVDVRLADNA

-218 TPDGS
+218 TADG
-223 STKKAQ
+223 KAQ

-248 GKTAVTFTLSNAQ
+248 GSTAVTFTLSNAQ

-269 GDDTIV
+269 YNDTIV
-275 GTENV
+275 GTANV

-361 YVAGYG
+361 YVADYG

-374 DKDIYIGDSNGADV
+374 DKDIYIGDSNGANV

-449 SASNKAAT
+449 SASDKAAT

-499 FDSAASIKDVKLSKS
+499 FDSAASIKDVKLSKT
-514 NSADGNIT
+514 NGADGNIT

-535 GATKTGDALLMRFS
+535 SGTEKSDALFMQFS

-561 QKAAGTEDTITA
+561 KKDAGKEDTITA
-573 DGADIVYGYSGT
+573 DGADIVYGYSDT
-585 ASKNWVE
+585 ASKNWVQ
-592 YTAAQTDDLLINLT
+592 YTAAQTDDLLVNFT

-632 VGDKDAMTIKT
+632 VGDTTDMTIKT

-688 ESLKKLRVEFIG
+688 ESLKNLRVEFIG
-700 VSSLKDLRSSY
+700 VSSLADLRSSY
-711 KTSDDAVAGHKDA
+711 TTSTITGGTANA
-724 NVVYAYKGDA
+724 NVVYTYNDDTK
-734 NNTLTILDNNNEAL
+734 NTLTILNNDNKAL
-748 NGFTVI
+748 DDFTVI
-754 LDNNDDYTQRTTVK
+754 LDNNADYTQRTTVK
-768 ASLANDTAVH
+768 ASIANDVAH

-815 SNPGTDYYF
+815 SNAGTDYYF
-824 DKNVNFFDASSSNAA
+824 DKNVKVFDASSSNAA

-854 GGYTRNLFWGG
+854 GGYTQNLFWGG
-865 GHTSDTFYGQEDALD
+865 GHTSDTFYGQEDAYD

-891 TFKNFGTNDAVYLYD
+891 KFEQFGTNDAVYLYD

-911 KVSVAS
+911 TVSIK
-917 DNMSISLNN
+917 DGNMTISLNN
-926 GASVLKLDEATGR
+926 GASELKLANATGR
-939 ATDATSLTFYDANRN
+939 ATDATSLTFYDANHN
-954 GYTYDGTTQKFTATG
+954 GYKYNSTTQTFTATG
-969 KNF
+969 ERF

>member
-10 KLADQWDSTE
+10 KLADQWDASA
-20 GKFKAGTN
+20 GNFKAATDA
-28 VSLGNTKYTLAGAD
+28 VSLGNTSYTLSSAG
-42 LSLEIMNAAGTKVG
+42 LELDIKNAAGVKIG
-56 TLVAEAADNKAKP
+56 TLTAEAADGKDKP
-69 KTLTFTPETATTA
+69 KTLTFKPETATAA
-82 TTISFTQGAKDSGYV
+82 TTISFTQGTSASGYV
-97 LTTIENGDKTL
+97 LTSINNDTNTL

-148 LSDSAKNAITIGAG
+148 LSDSSKNAITIGA
-162 ATGTVNAYVY
+162 ADSYGTVNAYVY
-172 GQDSIYAA
+172 GQDSIY
-180 DANAVKGVGS
+180 DTGKAVTGVS
-190 DGKLAFD
+190 SNGKLS
-197 AGINAEVDVRLADNA
+197 GLTNAEVDVRLADNA
-212 YRAEIA
+212 YRAEI
-218 TPDGS
+218 TTTDG
-223 STKKAQ
+223 KAQ

-235 NASAVTMDAGAVT
+235 NASAVTMDAGDVT
-248 GKTAVTFTLSNAQ
+248 GKTPVTFTLSNAQ

-269 GDDTIV
+269 GNDTIV
-275 GTENV
+275 GTANV

-294 DTFTNVTFGT
+294 DTFQNVTFGK

-321 TVKGADLYYGGHNQQ
+321 TVKSGSLYYGGQNQQ
-336 TTTLKG
+336 TTTLKS
-342 ALDSNGGQTNFSFD
+342 ALDTNGGQTNFSFD
-356 KGSTK
+356 KGATK
-361 YVAGYG
+361 YAVGYG

-374 DKDIYIGDSNGADV
+374 DKDIYIGDSNGANV

-419 AGSVFKGL
+419 AGSEFKGL

-449 SASNKAAT
+449 SASGKTT

-462 LNGGTFA
+462 LNGSTFA

-479 GSDTVYSFQGG
+479 GYDTVYSFQGG

-499 FDSAASIKDVKLSKS
+499 FDSAASIKDVKLSKT
-514 NSADGNIT
+514 NGADGNIT

-535 GATKTGDALLMRFS
+535 SGTEKSDALLMQFS

-561 QKAAGTEDTITA
+561 QKAAGTADTITA
-573 DGADIVYGYSGT
+573 DGADIVYGYSDT
-585 ASKNWVE
+585 ASKNWVQ
-592 YTAAQTDDLLINLT
+592 YTAAQTDDLLVNFT

-632 VGDKDAMTIKT
+632 VGDTTDMTIKT

-688 ESLKKLRVEFIG
+688 ESLKNLRVEFIG

-711 KTSDDAVAGHKDA
+711 TTSTINGGTANA
-724 NVVYAYKGDA
+724 NVVYTYNDDTK
-734 NNTLTILDNNNEAL
+734 NTLTILNNDNKAL
-748 NGFTVI
+748 DDFTVI
-754 LDNNDDYTQRTTVK
+754 LDDNADYTQRTTVK
-768 ASLANDTAVH
+768 ASIANDVAH
-778 TFSTDTKLYTGTS
+778 TFSTDTKLYTGKS

-824 DKNVNFFDASSSNAA
+824 DKNVNFFDASQSNAA

-865 GHTSDTFYGQEDALD
+865 GHTSDTFYGQEDAYD

-891 TFKNFGTNDAVYLYD
+891 SFKQFGTNDAVYLYD

-911 KVSVAS
+911 KVSIGS
-917 DNMSISLNN
+917 DNKTISLNN
-926 GASVLKLDEATGR
+926 GASVLTLSDATGR
-939 ATDATSLTFYDANRN
+939 ATDATSLTFYDANRK
-954 GYTYDGTTQKFTATG
+954 GYTYDAATKSFTANG
-969 KNF
+969 KSF

>member
-10 KLADQWDSTE
+10 KLADQWDASA
-20 GKFKAGTN
+20 GNFKAATDA
-28 VSLGNTKYTLAGAD
+28 VSLGNTSYTLSVAGLALD
-42 LSLEIMNAAGTKVG
+42 IKNAAGVKIG
-56 TLVAEAADNKAKP
+56 TLTATADGSGNTKP
-69 KTLTFTPETATTA
+69 KTLAFKPELAAAA
-82 TTISFTQGAKDSGYV
+82 TTISFTQGTSASGYV
-97 LTTIENGDKTL
+97 LTSIANDTNTF

-133 GNDVSLGTDT
+133 GNDVNLGAGTT
-143 KAVYR
+143 AVYR
-148 LSDSAKNAITIGAG
+148 LSDSSKNAITIGTG

-172 GQDSIYAA
+172 GQDSIY
-180 DANAVKGVGS
+180 DAENKVTGVTS
-190 DGKLAFD
+190 DGKLKLD
-197 AGINAEVDVRLADNA
+197 GVNAEVDVRLADNA
-212 YRAEIA
+212 YRAEI
-218 TPDGS
+218 
-223 STKKAQ
+223 TKQDKKTKAQ

-280 DSAITYEISRERGE
+280 DSAITYEISRERGK
-294 DTFTNVTFGT
+294 DKFDHVTFGT

-321 TVKGADLYYGGHNQQ
+321 TVKGADLYYGGKNQQ
-336 TTTLKG
+336 TTTLEG
-342 ALDSNGGQTNFSFD
+342 ALDPNGGQTNFSFD

-374 DKDIYIGDSNGADV
+374 DKDIYIGDSDADV

-479 GSDTVYSFQGG
+479 GYDTVYSFQGG

-535 GATKTGDALLMRFS
+535 SGTEKSDALLMQFK
-549 DGVTKKVALETA
+549 DGKTKKVALETA
-561 QKAAGTEDTITA
+561 QKNSGDADTITA
-573 DGADIVYGYSGT
+573 DNADIVYGYSDT
-585 ASKNWVE
+585 ASKNWVQ
-592 YTAAQTDDLLINLT
+592 YTAAQTDDLLVNFT

-632 VGDKDAMTIKT
+632 VGDTTDMTIKT

-688 ESLKKLRVEFIG
+688 ESLKNLRVEFIG
-700 VSSLKDLRSSY
+700 VSSLADLRSSY
-711 KTSDDAVAGHKDA
+711 TTSDNAVGEMKA
-724 NVVYAYKGDA
+724 NVVYAYKGDT
-734 NNTLTILDNNNEAL
+734 NKTLTILDNNNEAL

-754 LDNNDDYTQRTTVK
+754 LDDNADYTQRTTVK
-768 ASLANDTAVH
+768 ASLANGTAVH

-824 DKNVNFFDASSSNAA
+824 DKKVTVFDASGSNAA

-865 GHTSDTFYGQEDALD
+865 GHTSDTFYGQEDAYD

-939 ATDATSLTFYDANRN
+939 ATDATSLTFYDANHN
-954 GYTYDGTTQKFTATG
+954 GYTYDGKKFTANG
-969 KNF
+969 KSF

>member
-10 KLADQWDSTE
+10 KLAGQWDTDA
-20 GKFKAGTN
+20 GKFKAGTD
-28 VSLGNTKYTLAGAD
+28 VSLGNTKYTLGTAG
-42 LSLEIMNAAGTKVG
+42 LELKIKNAAGEDVG
-56 TLVAEAADNKAKP
+56 TLAAEAAEDKTKP
-69 KTLTFTPETATTA
+69 KTLTFTPEAATAA
-82 TTISFTQGAKDSGYV
+82 TTISFTQGTSASGYV
-97 LTTIENGDKTL
+97 LTKIDNGTNTL
-108 YTYTGIGS
+108 YTYTGIGN
-116 TTAITSSGSGV
+116 V
-127 ATVLME
+127 VLSDKT
-133 GNDVSLGTDT
+133 G
-143 KAVYR
+143 AVYR

-162 ATGTVNAYVY
+162 AKGTVNAYVY
-172 GQDSIYAA
+172 GQDSIY
-180 DANAVKGVGS
+180 DAEDKVKGVTS
-190 DGKLAFD
+190 DGKLTFD
-197 AGINAEVDVRLADNA
+197 GINAEVDVRLADNA
-212 YRAEIA
+212 YRAEI
-218 TPDGS
+218 
-223 STKKAQ
+223 TKQDKKTKAQ

-280 DSAITYEISRERGE
+280 DSAITYEISRERGK
-294 DTFTNVTFGT
+294 DKFDHVTFGT

-321 TVKGADLYYGGHNQQ
+321 TVKGADLYYGGKNQQ
-336 TTTLKG
+336 TTTLEA
-342 ALDSNGGQTNFSFD
+342 ALDPNGGQTNFSFD

-419 AGSVFKGL
+419 AGSEFKGL

-449 SASNKAAT
+449 SASGKAAT

-479 GSDTVYSFQGG
+479 GYDTVYSFQGG

-499 FDSAASIKDVKLSKS
+499 FDSAASIKDVKLSKT
-514 NSADGNIT
+514 NGADGNIT

-535 GATKTGDALLMRFS
+535 GGTEKSDALLMQFS

-561 QKAAGTEDTITA
+561 AKADASTADVITA
-573 DGADIVYGYSGT
+573 DGADIVYGHSDS

-592 YTAAQTDDLLINLT
+592 YTAAQTDDLLVNFT

-632 VGDKDAMTIKT
+632 VGDTTDMTIKT
-643 GTGTALVWAAQSS
+643 GTGRALVWAAQSS
-656 NDSIQIGSDGKHLAD
+656 NDSIQIGSDGKNVAD

-688 ESLKKLRVEFIG
+688 QSLKNLRVEFIG
-700 VSSLKDLRSSY
+700 VSSLADLRSSY
-711 KTSDDAVAGHKDA
+711 TTSSIAGVNA
-724 NVVYAYKGDA
+724 NVVYTYNDDN
-734 NNTLTILDNNNEAL
+734 NNTLTIRDNNANEAL

-754 LDNNDDYTQRTTVK
+754 LDNNADYTQRTTVK
-768 ASLANDTAVH
+768 ASLANGATAVH
-778 TFSTDTKLYTGTS
+778 TFSTDTKLYTGTA

-800 TTEQFISLGNGDEAT
+800 TAEQFISLGNGDEAT

-824 DKNVNFFDASSSNAA
+824 DKNVTVFDASSSNAA

-854 GGYTRNLFWGG
+854 GGYTQNLFWGG
-865 GHTSDTFYGQEDALD
+865 GHTSDTFFGQEDAYD

-891 TFKNFGTNDAVYLYD
+891 SFKQFGTNDAVYLYD

-911 KVSVAS
+911 KVSIK
-917 DNMSISLNN
+917 DNNMTISLNN
-926 GASVLKLDEATGR
+926 GASELKLAEATGR
-939 ATDATSLTFYDANRN
+939 ATDATSLTFYDANHK
-954 GYTYDGTTQKFTATG
+954 GYTYDGKKFTANG
-969 KNF
+969 KSF

>member
-10 KLADQWDSTE
+10 KLADQWNSAD
-20 GKFKAGTN
+20 GNFKAGTD
-28 VSLGNTKYTLAGAD
+28 VSLGNTKYTLDVAGRV
-42 LSLEIMNAAGTKVG
+42 LTIKNAAGDDVG
-56 TLVAEAADNKAKP
+56 TLTATAAAGNAKP
-69 KTLTFTPETATTA
+69 ATLSFAPAAAATA

-97 LTTIENGDKTL
+97 LTTIENGEKKN
-108 YTYTGIGS
+108 YTYTGIDS

-148 LSDSAKNAITIGAG
+148 LSDSSKNAITIGASDSY
-162 ATGTVNAYVY
+162 GTVNAYVY
-172 GQDSIYAA
+172 GQDSIY
-180 DANAVKGVGS
+180 DTGKAVTGVS
-190 DGKLAFD
+190 SNGKLS
-197 AGINAEVDVRLADNA
+197 GLTNAEVDVRLADNA
-212 YRAEIA
+212 YRAEI
-218 TPDGS
+218 TTTDG
-223 STKKAQ
+223 KAQ

-321 TVKGADLYYGGHNQQ
+321 TVKSGDLYYGGHNQQ

-374 DKDIYIGDSNGADV
+374 DKDIYIGDNDADV

-407 DIKEVVVGADVA
+407 NIQEVVVGADVA

-427 KDTATTV
+427 KDAKTTV

-522 LGAGDASLNVTLA
+522 LGAGDASLNVMLA
-535 GATKTGDALLMRFS
+535 GGTEKSDALFMQFS

-561 QKAAGTEDTITA
+561 QKAENTEDTITA

-585 ASKNWVE
+585 ASKNWVQ
-592 YTAAQTDDLLINLT
+592 YTAAQTDDLLINFT

-632 VGDKDAMTIKT
+632 VGDTVSTTIKT
-643 GTGTALVWAAQSS
+643 GTGRALVWAAQSS
-656 NDSIQIGSDGKHLAD
+656 NDSIQIGSDGKNVAD

-711 KTSDDAVAGHKDA
+711 KTSDGAVAGHKDA

-734 NNTLTILDNNNEAL
+734 NKTLTILDNNNEAL

-754 LDNNDDYTQRTTVK
+754 LDDNADYTQRTTVK

-791 ASVAAGADV
+791 TVVAAGADV

-815 SNPGTDYYF
+815 SNAGTDYYF
-824 DKNVNFFDASSSNAA
+824 DKNVKVFDATSSNAA

-844 RGYGVDSTLK
+844 RGYGVDSALK

-865 GHTSDTFYGQEDALD
+865 GHTSDTFYGQEDAYD

-891 TFKNFGTNDAVYLYD
+891 KFENFGTNDAVYLYD

-911 KVSVAS
+911 KVSIK
-917 DNMSISLNN
+917 DNNMTISLNN
-926 GASVLKLDEATGR
+926 GASELKLDHATGR
-939 ATDATSLTFYDANRN
+939 ATDATSLTFYDANHN
-954 GYTYDGTTQKFTATG
+954 GYTYDGKKFTANG
-969 KNF
+969 KSF

>member
-10 KLADQWDSTE
+10 KLAGQWDSAA
-20 GKFKAGTN
+20 GNFKKAAD
-28 VSLGNTKYTLAGAD
+28 VSLGNTKYTITDEGGN
-42 LSLEIMNAAGTKVG
+42 LSFDILNAAGVKVG
-56 TLVAEAADNKAKP
+56 TLTATVDGSDKTKP
-69 KTLTFTPETATTA
+69 KTLAFKPEPATAA
-82 TTISFTQGAKDSGYV
+82 TTISFTQGTSASGYV
-97 LTTIENGDKTL
+97 LTSIDNDTNTL

-116 TTAITSSGSGV
+116 TTEIDGTGT

-133 GNDVSLGTDT
+133 GNDVVLSDKTG
-143 KAVYR
+143 AVYR
-148 LSDSAKNAITIGAG
+148 LSDSAKNAITIGG
-162 ATGTVNAYVY
+162 SSSKGTVNAYVY
-172 GQDSIYAA
+172 GQDSLYAA
-180 DANAVKGVGS
+180 AGVVTGVGS
-190 DGKLAFD
+190 DGKLAGLTD
-197 AGINAEVDVRLADNA
+197 AEVDVRLADNA
-212 YRAEIA
+212 YRAEIT
-218 TPDGS
+218 TPDG
-223 STKKAQ
+223 KAQ

-321 TVKGADLYYGGHNQQ
+321 TVKGADLYYGGKNQQ

-374 DKDIYIGDSNGADV
+374 DKDIYIGDSDAAV
-388 SSITGAL
+388 SSITAAL

-407 DIKEVVVGADVA
+407 DIKEVVVGADVV

-449 SASNKAAT
+449 SASDKAAT

-479 GSDTVYSFQGG
+479 GYDTVYSFQGG

-499 FDSAASIKDVKLSKS
+499 FDSAASIKDVKLSKT
-514 NSADGNIT
+514 NGADGNIT

-535 GATKTGDALLMRFS
+535 SGTEKSDALLMQFS

-561 QKAAGTEDTITA
+561 KKNAGVADTITA
-573 DGADIVYGYSGT
+573 DGADIVYGYSDT
-585 ASKNWVE
+585 ASKNWVQ
-592 YTAAQTDDLLINLT
+592 YTAAQTDELNINLT
-606 TETDK
+606 TMTDK

-643 GTGTALVWAAQSS
+643 GTGTALVWAAQTS

-671 VWYAGASDGK
+671 VWYAGALNDGK

-688 ESLKKLRVEFIG
+688 QSLKQLRVEFVG

-711 KTSDDAVAGHKDA
+711 TTNDNAVGEKKA
-724 NVVYAYKGDA
+724 NVVYAYKGDT
-734 NNTLTILDNNNEAL
+734 NNTLTILDNDNKAL
-748 NGFTVI
+748 KGFTVI
-754 LDNNDDYTQRTTVK
+754 LDDNEKYEKRTTFK
-768 ASLANDTAVH
+768 ASLANDGDVH

-791 ASVAAGADV
+791 TSVAAGADV

-824 DKNVNFFDASSSNAA
+824 DKHVNFFDASSSNAA

-844 RGYGVDSTLK
+844 RGYGQDSTLK
-854 GGYTRNLFWGG
+854 GGYTQNLFWGG
-865 GHTSDTFYGQEDALD
+865 GHTSDTFFGQEDAHD
-880 MVMFGQDDGMD
+880 AVMFGQDDGMD
-891 TFKNFGTNDAVYLYD
+891 TFKQFGTGDAVYLYD

-911 KVSVAS
+911 TVSIV
-917 DNMSISLNN
+917 NNNTEISLNN
-926 GASVLKLDEATGR
+926 GASVLKLEDPTGR
-939 ATDATSLTFYDANRN
+939 ATDATSLTFYDANHK
-954 GYTYDGTTQKFTATG
+954 GYTYDGKKFTANG
-969 KNF
+969 QSF